1 MKTANVSEVL
11 SMVRRLLNELMWHPD
26 KTLED
31 VQVTY
36 IHRGAPDDR
45 LTVDAAEI
53 KRLER
58 SHFILERGGLETWI
72 PYHRI
77 ISVVKDANVLYRKTG
92 Y

>member
-1 MKTANVSEVL
+1 
-11 SMVRRLLNELMWHPD
+11 MVHRLLNELMWHPD
-26 KTLED
+26 KTLEG
-31 VQVTY
+31 VRITY

-45 LTVDAAEI
+45 LTVDGAEV

-77 ISVVKDANVLYRKTG
+77 IEVERDGEVLYRKTG